1 SHVIPSPVK
10 FSNGSKIDFKKLLFA
25 DKMKPEETVYDA
37 DMELTASDAG
47 ELLTVT
53 AKDKDKLHQNKNS
66 NANSDKILANFRKVK
81 YSKKDKEK
89 TKSQTEVSSN
99 FHAEERQSRTDNSEV
114 SKTAGSQTQLFQ
126 SQTEQLP
133 TRNSAGKQ
141 S

>member
-1 SHVIPSPVK
+1 IALPLK
-10 FSNGSKIDFKKLLFA
+10 FSSESKIDFKNLLFT

-37 DMELTASDAG
+37 DMELTASDVG

-53 AKDKDKLHQNKNS
+53 AKNKDKSHQNKNS

-89 TKSQTEVSSN
+89 IKSKTEVSSN
-99 FHAEERQSRTDNSEV
+99 VCTEDTRADNNEV
-114 SKTAGSQTQLFQ
+114 SKTTDSPTRLFE

-133 TRNSAGKQ
+133 TGNSAEKQ

>member
-1 SHVIPSPVK
+1 SRIIPSPLK
-10 FSNGSKIDFKKLLFA
+10 FSDESKIAFKKLLST

-53 AKDKDKLHQNKNS
+53 AKDKDKLHRNKNS

-89 TKSQTEVSSN
+89 IKSKTEVGSN
-99 FHAEERQSRTDNSEV
+99 LYAEERHARADNSEV
-114 SKTAGSQTQLFQ
+114 SETTDTQTQLFQ

-133 TRNSAGKQ
+133 TGNSVGKQ

>member
-1 SHVIPSPVK
+1 SRIIPSPLK
-10 FSNGSKIDFKKLLFA
+10 FSNESKIDFKKLLST

-53 AKDKDKLHQNKNS
+53 AKDKDKLHRNKNS

-89 TKSQTEVSSN
+89 IKSKTEVSSN
-99 FHAEERQSRTDNSEV
+99 LYAEEKHTRSDNSEV
-114 SKTAGSQTQLFQ
+114 SKTTDPQTQLFQ

-133 TRNSAGKQ
+133 TGNSVGKQ

>member
-1 SHVIPSPVK
+1 SRIIPSPLK
-10 FSNGSKIDFKKLLFA
+10 FSSESETDFSKLLFT

-37 DMELTASDAG
+37 DMELTASDAS

-53 AKDKDKLHQNKNS
+53 AKGNCKLHQNKIT

-81 YSKKDKEK
+81 YSEKDKEK
-89 TKSQTEVSSN
+89 IKRKTEVHSN
-99 FHAEERQSRTDNSEV
+99 LHAEERHSRADISET
-114 SKTAGSQTQLFQ
+114 SETTASQTRLFQ

-133 TRNSAGKQ
+133 TGNSVEKQ